1 MWFRKSALMAHWH
14 MSVFAIDDTL
24 EVLPLKEGGT
34 GIAAIRLLRSQ
45 KRMVTGRRFA
55 EFGSDD

>member
-14 MSVFAIDDTL
+14 LSVFAIDDTL

-34 GIAAIRLLRSQ
+34 GYRRNTPAAFTEANGDRQEVR
-45 KRMVTGRRFA
+45 
-55 EFGSDD
+55 